1 MRNDS
6 IVDLSECT
14 DLKQTLAAH
23 PPRIVHGT
31 AALLAGLLAAA
42 VAWAAVT
49 EVDRI
54 VKAPGKVRPMT

>member
-1 MRNDS
+1 MRNDG
-6 IVDLSECT
+6 IVDLAECT
-14 DLKQTLAAH
+14 DLKQTLASR

-31 AALLAGLLAAA
+31 AALLTALLGAA